1 MSRSEEPAAS
11 TQHAV
16 EALLDA
22 IQVTVAE
29 LGTGAGEDA
38 AGWTAENLWSKRHWS
53 ATGSAAQ
60 ATAFLESY
68 YHAPDALV
76 GPGWLLRAPDLSGE
90 WADEPTPRSLLAGVV
105 PPGIT
110 LDPDTEDELCQAWID
125 AAEAA
130 YWSALVRSAERVLSC
145 SMS

>member
-1 MSRSEEPAAS
+1 MRHGPETTAD

-16 EALLDA
+16 ESLLDA
-22 IQVTVAE
+22 IQAQVAE
-29 LGTGAGEDA
+29 LGTLEGEDA
-38 AGWTAENLWSKRHWS
+38 AGWAAENLWSRRHWS
-53 ATGSAAQ
+53 ATGATAQ

-68 YHAPDALV
+68 YTAPDALM

-90 WADEPTPRSLLAGVV
+90 WADERTPRSLLAEVV
-105 PPGIT
+105 PSGIT
-110 LDPDTEDELCQAWID
+110 VDPDTEDELCQTWLD

-130 YWSALVRSAERVLSC
+130 YWSALVRGAERVLSC